1 MLIYL
6 QSYFPI
12 GEHVVK
18 PDRSRYIW
26 VYVAS
31 KAQKERWQALADEAK
46 TPLSAWCISIIEE
59 RLAEEDGA
67 QPRRKL
73 IKDMETLKAENKT
86 LREDLR
92 QKEIVLQRYEAELR
106 RYRAEPFQAD
116 KFQGIRSYSR
126 ELVDILKARGHVGSY
141 QILEL
146 LGINPGEAEAI
157 KAVSKQLEELEKFN
171 LIKADG
177 KGWQWIS

>member
-1 MLIYL
+1 M
-6 QSYFPI
+6 
-12 GEHVVK
+12 VK

-26 VYVAS
+26 LYCKS
-31 KAQKERWQALADEAK
+31 KAQKDEWQALAEK
-46 TPLSAWCISIIEE
+46 VNTPLSAWCSSIIEE
-59 RLAEEDGA
+59 RLAEEDGG
-67 QPRRKL
+67 QPRHKL
-73 IKDMETLKAENKT
+73 VKDMETLKADNKA
-86 LREDLR
+86 LRDDLR
-92 QKEIVLQRYEAELR
+92 QKEVVLQRYEAELR

-116 KFQGIRSYSR
+116 AFKGIRTFSK
-126 ELVDILKARGHVGSY
+126 ELVDILKARGRVGSY

-177 KGWQWIS
+177 KGWQWIA

>member
-1 MLIYL
+1 M
-6 QSYFPI
+6 
-12 GEHVVK
+12 VK

-26 VYVAS
+26 LYCKS
-31 KAQKERWQALADEAK
+31 KAQKEQWQALADKAK
-46 TPLSAWCISIIEE
+46 TPLSKWCVSIIEE
-59 RLAEEDGA
+59 RIAEEDDG
-67 QPRRKL
+67 QPRRK
-73 IKDMETLKAENKT
+73 MLKEVESLMAENKT

-92 QKEIVLQRYEAELR
+92 QKEVVLSRYEAELR

-116 KFQGIRSYSR
+116 QFAGIRPYSK

-146 LGINPGEAEAI
+146 LGIGPGESEAI
-157 KAVSKQLEELEKFN
+157 RAVSKQLEELEKFN

-177 KGWQWIS
+177 KGWQWTG

>member
-1 MLIYL
+1 M
-6 QSYFPI
+6 
-12 GEHVVK
+12 VK

-26 VYVAS
+26 LYVKS
-31 KAQKERWQALADEAK
+31 KAQKDAWQALAEKAK
-46 TPLSAWCISIIEE
+46 TPLSTWCVSIIEE
-59 RLAEEDGA
+59 RLAEEDGG
-67 QPRRKL
+67 QPRHKL
-73 IKDMETLKAENKT
+73 VKDMETLKAENKA
-86 LREDLR
+86 LRDDLR
-92 QKEIVLQRYEAELR
+92 QKEVVLQRYEAELR

-116 KFQGIRSYSR
+116 AFQGIRPFSE

-146 LGINPGEAEAI
+146 LGIRPGESEAI

-177 KGWQWIS
+177 KGWQWIA

>member
-1 MLIYL
+1 M
-6 QSYFPI
+6 
-12 GEHVVK
+12 VR

-26 VYVAS
+26 LYCKS
-31 KAQKERWQALADEAK
+31 RAQKEQWQALADEAK
-46 TPLSAWCISIIEE
+46 TPLSAWCVSIIEE
-59 RLAEEDGA
+59 RIAEEAGG
-67 QPRRKL
+67 QPRRKAL
-73 IKDMETLKAENKT
+73 KELETLKTENKA
-86 LREDLR
+86 LHDDLR

-116 KFQGIRSYSR
+116 QFKGVRSYSK

-141 QILEL
+141 EILEL
-146 LGINPGEAEAI
+146 LGIGPGEAEAI

-177 KGWQWIS
+177 KCWQWIT

>member
-1 MLIYL
+1 M
-6 QSYFPI
+6 
-12 GEHVVK
+12 VK

-26 VYVAS
+26 HYCKS
-31 KAQKERWQALADEAK
+31 REQKEQWQALAEKAD
-46 TPLSAWCISIIEE
+46 TPLSAWCASIIEE
-59 RLAEEDGA
+59 RIAEEDGLI
-67 QPRRKL
+67 PRHKIAKEL
-73 IKDMETLKAENKT
+73 ESLKAENKAI
-86 LREDLR
+86 REDLR

-116 KFQGIRSYSR
+116 QFAGIRPYSK

-146 LGINPGEAEAI
+146 LGIAPGEAEVI

-177 KGWQWIS
+177 KGWQWIK